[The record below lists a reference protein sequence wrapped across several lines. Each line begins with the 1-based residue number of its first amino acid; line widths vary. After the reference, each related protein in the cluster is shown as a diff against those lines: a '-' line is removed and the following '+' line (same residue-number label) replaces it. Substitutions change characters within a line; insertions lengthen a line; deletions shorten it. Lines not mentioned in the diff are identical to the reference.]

1 MQEKLD
7 IDGKKIVLVGTMH
20 VSPESVQEVKETI
33 ETEAPDT
40 VGVELCERRYEILT
54 EKKQWEQQEI
64 TKIIKEGRT
73 YLFLANLFL
82 SNFQKRM
89 GEEFG
94 SEPGAEMMKAI
105 NVAEDHD
112 IPVELLD
119 RDISV
124 TLRRAWKSMGIK
136 EKLKMLYA
144 LLLSFFVDAE
154 EVAEELKDMDIVTE
168 LMEELAKEAP
178 GAKEVLI
185 DERNQYIASKI
196 LESHGD
202 MVAVVGAGHLEG
214 IKHLLEKGKASREGL
229 DNIPSGRN
237 WLKYIG
243 YAVPVVF
250 AAIVIYAFVTAGV
263 EMTSRILWLWFIIN
277 GSLSAIG
284 AALALGHPLSVAAAF
299 LAAPFTSLNPFL
311 AAGWA
316 AGLVEAYVRKPTVA
330 DFEGLRDLSRFRDYF
345 KNRVTRIV
353 FVIAFANLGSTI
365 GTLYAFKKIYNIF
378 FMNITSMI

>member
-1 MQEKLD
+1 MQEKLN

-33 ETEAPDT
+33 EDETPDT

-54 EKKQWEQQEI
+54 EKRQWEQQEI

-94 SEPGAEMMKAI
+94 SEPGAEMMKAVNI
-105 NVAEDHD
+105 AEDHD

-124 TLRRAWKSMGIK
+124 TLRRAWKTMGIK

-196 LESHGD
+196 LESQGD

-214 IKHLLEKGKASREGL
+214 IRQLLEKGEVSRKGL
-229 DNIPSGRN
+229 DDIPSGRN
-237 WLKYIG
+237 WLKVIG
-243 YAVPVVF
+243 YAVPVIF
-250 AAIVIYAFVTAGV
+250 AAIVIYAFVTAGA
-263 EMTSRILWLWFIIN
+263 EMTLRILWLWVIIN
-277 GSLSAIG
+277 GSLSALG
-284 AALALGHPLSVAAAF
+284 AALAFGHPLSVGAAF

-311 AAGWA
+311 AAGWV
-316 AGLVEAYVRKPTVA
+316 AGLVEAHIRKPTVA
-330 DFEGLRDLSRFRDYF
+330 DFENLRDLTGFKDFY
-345 KNRVTRIV
+345 KNRVSRTLL
-353 FVIAFANLGSTI
+353 VIAYANVGSSI
-365 GTLYAFKKIYNIF
+365 GTLYAVPY
-378 FMNITSMI
+378 FMRLLGWMS

>member
-1 MQEKLD
+1 MQEKLN

-33 ETEAPDT
+33 EDETPDT

-54 EKKQWEQQEI
+54 EKRQWEQQEI

-94 SEPGAEMMKAI
+94 SEPGAEMMKAVNI
-105 NVAEDHD
+105 AEDHD

-124 TLRRAWKSMGIK
+124 TLRRAWKTMGIK

-196 LESHGD
+196 LESQGD

-214 IKHLLEKGKASREGL
+214 IRQLLEKGEVSRKGL
-229 DNIPSGRN
+229 DDIPSGRN
-237 WLKYIG
+237 WLKAIG
-243 YAVPVVF
+243 YAVPVIF
-250 AAIVIYAFVTAGV
+250 AAIVIYAFVTAGA
-263 EMTSRILWLWFIIN
+263 EMTLRILWLWVIIN
-277 GSLSAIG
+277 GSLSALG
-284 AALALGHPLSVAAAF
+284 AALAFGHPLSVGAAF

-311 AAGWA
+311 AAGWV
-316 AGLVEAYVRKPTVA
+316 AGLVEAHIRKPTVA
-330 DFEGLRDLSRFRDYF
+330 DFENLRDLTGFKDFY
-345 KNRVTRIV
+345 KNRVSRTLL
-353 FVIAFANLGSTI
+353 VIAYANVGSSI
-365 GTLYAFKKIYNIF
+365 GTLYAVPY
-378 FMNITSMI
+378 FMRLLGWMS